1 MRVWCRKDQTDD
13 CSASKTR
20 LEINNGERSTHN
32 CKLSTSGDTVLFK
45 YSVASKSQRFHLSES
60 PKVLREKFKDVVD
73 KIILFSP
80 ILLCHMIECFQM

>member
-32 CKLSTSGDTVLFK
+32 CKLSTSGDTVFFK

-60 PKVLREKFKDVVD
+60 PIVFKDVVD
-73 KIILFSP
+73 KIVLFRELSYC
-80 ILLCHMIECFQM
+80 II